1 MATGYYSMNTYI
13 ANGSNISQNPL
24 QSGRADASPSGD
36 TWIFDGTMKLAYQ
49 TMSSHYATSQFKE
62 VA

>member
-24 QSGRADASPSGD
+24 QSGRTDASPNGD
-36 TWIFDGTMKLAYQ
+36 IWIFDK
-49 TMSSHYATSQFKE
+49 TMSSHYATSQLKE

>member
-24 QSGRADASPSGD
+24 QSGRANASPSGD
-36 TWIFDGTMKLAYQ
+36 TWIFSRTMD
-49 TMSSHYATSQFKE
+49 SNYATSQLKE